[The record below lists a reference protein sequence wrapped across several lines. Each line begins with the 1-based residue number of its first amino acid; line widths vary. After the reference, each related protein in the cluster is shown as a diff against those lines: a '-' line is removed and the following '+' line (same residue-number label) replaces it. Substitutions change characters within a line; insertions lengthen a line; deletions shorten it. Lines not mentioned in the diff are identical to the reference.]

1 MENFSKLTGNWQ
13 SPAAMKEQQYTCAYC
28 GSLTASTQGW
38 GFQMTSNNLIEPS
51 ISIKLCSF
59 CKQPTY
65 FRGENCIPGVPFG
78 KSVKHLP
85 PEVQAMYEEARAC
98 TGANA
103 NTAAVLVCR
112 KLLMHIAVA
121 EGAKPGLSFKDYV
134 DYLEKNNYL
143 PPRGKDW
150 VDHVRDK
157 GNEANHEIVQM
168 QKEDAQTLIGFL
180 QMLLTFLYEFPKQ
193 VPAKPA
199 AAASKP

>member
-1 MENFSKLTGNWQ
+1 MIEK
-13 SPAAMKEQQYTCAYC
+13 QYTCAYC
-28 GSLTASTQGW
+28 GSLTASTLGW
-38 GFQMTSNNLIEPS
+38 IFSPGGGQPDWNHGIR
-51 ISIKLCSF
+51 LCSF
-59 CKQPTY
+59 CKNPTY
-65 FRGENCIPGVPFG
+65 FRGEHCIPGTPFG
-78 KSVKHLP
+78 KEVKHLP

-121 EGAKPGLSFKDYV
+121 EGAEPGLSFKAYV

-168 QKEDAQTLIGFL
+168 QREDAETLIGFL
-180 QMLLTFLYEFPKQ
+180 QMLLTFLYEFPKR
-193 VPAKPA
+193 VPPKPA
-199 AAASKP
+199 AAVSKP